1 MRGRTHYEKHTT
13 KGRIT
18 VSKYSGDSTNL
29 GYLGG
34 SWGKGTQ
41 WAGCWMWCPSRQSGD
56 PEQTWWADLHKKKS
70 HHRLSG
76 ERRATVWFW
85 TLSVFISH
93 SNTLYL
99 KDTHLIQFIQIAVE
113 KVSRLPGDP
122 GVFVLSDQTS
132 YKLLTSLRKGKNEG
146 RVPGGRFENVPA
158 LKPRVLDLNILD
170 SVGSQWNLKKNK

>member
-76 ERRATVWFW
+76 ERRATVW
-85 TLSVFISH
+85 VC
-93 SNTLYL
+93 LYL
-99 KDTHLIQFIQIAVE
+99 SFKYTSFERHTPYPVHPDS
-113 KVSRLPGDP
+113 SRGSLAAARGPWC
-122 GVFVLSDQTS
+122 LCAQRSDELQAS
-132 YKLLTSLRKGKNEG
+132 YKSEKREKRGESSRGEIWKCSCFKAPCSG
-146 RVPGGRFENVPA
+146 FEHFRLCWLPVEF
-158 LKPRVLDLNILD
+158 
-170 SVGSQWNLKKNK
+170 KKE